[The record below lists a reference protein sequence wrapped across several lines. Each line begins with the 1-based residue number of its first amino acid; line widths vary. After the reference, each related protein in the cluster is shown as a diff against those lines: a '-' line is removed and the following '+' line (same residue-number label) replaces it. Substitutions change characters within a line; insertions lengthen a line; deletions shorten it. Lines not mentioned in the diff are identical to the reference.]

1 MTIRKGRSTTARRI
15 WIWLDEADPGDAE
28 ILAAYKRLQ
37 ATLPPRVRSSLLRS
51 IFADGLA
58 MIEAGRSVEVGR
70 PPVEVVKEIKVQPKP
85 VRKPAVKIP
94 VQQKSELVKPVKNVE
109 PTHKNEKP
117 ADVVSTGDFGGA
129 LMW

>member
-1 MTIRKGRSTTARRI
+1 MRKGRSTTARRI

-51 IFADGLA
+51 IFAAGLA
-58 MIEAGRSVEVGR
+58 RIEAGRPVEEAGR
-70 PPVEVVKEIKVQPKP
+70 PSVEVVKEIKVQPKP
-85 VRKPAVKIP
+85 RKPHAKIP
-94 VQQKSELVKPVKNVE
+94 VQQKRETVKPVKNVE

>member
-1 MTIRKGRSTTARRI
+1 MGKGRSTTARRI

-58 MIEAGRSVEVGR
+58 RIEAGRPS
-70 PPVEVVKEIKVQPKP
+70 VEVVKEIKVQPKP
-85 VRKPAVKIP
+85 VRKPHAKIP
-94 VQQKSELVKPVKNVE
+94 VQQKRETVKPVKNVE
-109 PTHKNEKP
+109 PTHKNENP
-117 ADVVSTGDFGGA
+117 ADVVSTGDFGKN

>member
-1 MTIRKGRSTTARRI
+1 MAMGKGRSTTASRI
-15 WIWLDEADPGDAE
+15 WLWLDEADPGDAE

-51 IFADGLA
+51 IFAAGLA
-58 MIEAGRSVEVGR
+58 RIEAGRHVEEVGR

-85 VRKPAVKIP
+85 RKPHAKIP
-94 VQQKSELVKPVKNVE
+94 VQQKMETVKPV
-109 PTHKNEKP
+109 NEKP
-117 ADVVSTGDFGGA
+117 ADVVSTGDFGKN